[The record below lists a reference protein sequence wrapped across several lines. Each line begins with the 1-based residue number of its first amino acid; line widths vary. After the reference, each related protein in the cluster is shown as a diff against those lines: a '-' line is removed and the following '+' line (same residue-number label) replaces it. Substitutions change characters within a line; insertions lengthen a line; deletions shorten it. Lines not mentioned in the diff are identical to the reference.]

1 MSFISSSYDE
11 GEIVIPTVSE
21 TEHRLVQD
29 LYDNM
34 KGNKHMNNDLIS
46 REALRNSLLDS
57 RPDNIEQSDIN
68 FDTCDIKIW
77 LSFVLKTID
86 NAPTVEPDKELKEEV
101 ETYKNAYR
109 IMSDAFENEV
119 TKNTRPQGDWIIA
132 FHDCTG
138 KYYLCS
144 SCKEGRAVITGE
156 DYASLDEFK
165 FCPHCGA
172 KMKGGAECMDEDAK
186 QASIPYTYNA
196 PQHDWK
202 CGYPDIT
209 KGKGDA

>member
-1 MSFISSSYDE
+1 MRLCDDCVHAGICINTTQGNCEDYL
-11 GEIVIPTVSE
+11 SE
-21 TEHRLVQD
+21 
-29 LYDNM
+29 
-34 KGNKHMNNDLIS
+34 KLI
-46 REALRNSLLDS
+46 
-57 RPDNIEQSDIN
+57 
-68 FDTCDIKIW
+68 
-77 LSFVLKTID
+77 
-86 NAPTVEPDKELKEEV
+86 
-101 ETYKNAYR
+101 
-109 IMSDAFENEV
+109 
-119 TKNTRPQGDWIIA
+119 RPQGEWIIA

-172 KMKGGAECMDEDAK
+172 EMKCGAECMDEDAK